1 MKTACEK
8 VLNIDVET
16 YIDFNYERML
26 TTNNFFNKNIKFEYN
41 ERKKHFEMKL
51 EQKCS

>member
-8 VLNIDVET
+8 VLNIDLET

-26 TTNNFFNKNIKFEYN
+26 TTNNFINKNIKFEYN